1 MGKWYKPKKLK
12 MLPKP
17 IKEWRTEPPPKA
29 VIEHNKKKEE
39 EKKKAAEKQRQ
50 AENKGKC

>member
-1 MGKWYKPKKLK
+1 MGWFKT
-12 MLPKP
+12 KP
-17 IKEWRTEPPPKA
+17 IKELPKPKKIWFTKPPPKS